1 VAYYSPLF
9 APGSFSEQVVLVTG
23 GGTGIGLASAR
34 EFAALGAKLIIAGRT
49 KEKLDVAERI
59 LKDDGGEVLA
69 HTVDIREPDQ
79 IDRLVDAALG
89 KFGRIDVLVNNAGG
103 QFPARA
109 EDMVTKGWDAVI
121 RNNLNGTFYMTSSV
135 AKKAMIPQ
143 KSGRIV
149 NVTAMVGRGFPGMSH
164 TGAARAAVE
173 NLTKSLAVEWASHG
187 IRVNAVAPGNNIR
200 SSGTAQYGEAL
211 LDMARKATPLKRLGT
226 PVEVARVIVFLASS
240 FNDFVT
246 GSVYQVDGGQALWGD
261 VWTIDE
267 PPVLPE
273 T

>member
-121 RNNLNGTFYMTSSV
+121 RNNLNGTFYMTSIV

-173 NLTKSLAVEWASHG
+173 NLTKSLAVEWAS
-187 IRVNAVAPGNNIR
+187 NNIR